1 MKKLPLILLL
11 LSSISFAKITTSQ
24 STTGQ
29 VVSSDSH
36 SVIVCLQS
44 GGGKCMLPRGG
55 LPGLTRF
62 DEASPAD
69 YATALG
75 YKTLISTGVAIT
87 PDHVYIVMEVSK

>member
-1 MKKLPLILLL
+1 
-11 LSSISFAKITTSQ
+11 
-24 STTGQ
+24 
-29 VVSSDSH
+29 
-36 SVIVCLQS
+36 
-44 GGGKCMLPRGG
+44 MLPRGG